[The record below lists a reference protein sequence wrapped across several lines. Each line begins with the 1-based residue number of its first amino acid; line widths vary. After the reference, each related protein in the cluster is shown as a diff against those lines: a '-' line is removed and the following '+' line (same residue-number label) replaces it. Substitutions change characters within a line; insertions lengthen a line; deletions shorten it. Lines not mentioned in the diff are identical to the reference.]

1 MDTIAKI
8 MSNWEQILNED
19 AELQERN
26 QSPYSTIEGKNAV
39 QLDVGQHPSY
49 TVSING
55 GKFKVKKGPSKKP
68 LFHWKV
74 PCNVFKNTMLGNTKL
89 LYGILDP
96 QGKLLFDTSN
106 FTHWNGAT
114 IIEMLLLAQ
123 EMTSNNQTIKTLVE
137 ELEC

>member
-8 MSNWEQILNED
+8 MSNWEQTLNED

-26 QSPYSTIEGKNAV
+26 QSPYSTIEGKTAV
-39 QLDVGQHPSY
+39 QIDVGKHPSY

-55 GKFKVKKGPSKKP
+55 GKFKIKKGPAKKA

-74 PCNVFKNTMLGNTKL
+74 PCDIFKDVMLGHQKL
-89 LYGILDP
+89 VYSILDP
-96 QGKLLFDTSN
+96 QGKLLFHTSD

-123 EMTSNNQTIKTLVE
+123 EMTINNSTIKKLVE